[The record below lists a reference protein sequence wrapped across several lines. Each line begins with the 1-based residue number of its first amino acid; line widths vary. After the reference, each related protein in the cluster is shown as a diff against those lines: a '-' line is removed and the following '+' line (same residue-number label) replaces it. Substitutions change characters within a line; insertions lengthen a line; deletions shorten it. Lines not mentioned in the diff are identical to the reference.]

1 MVPIVRYDVT
11 AARQAR
17 TATSLGNRSAAL
29 SEEQFLSV
37 VLEVGLIN
45 CATIDANENLSMTMT
60 PLQQV
65 ALEAALDAAMEA
77 GMHQSINE
85 HFATPDDA
93 ANDIFTVI

>member
-17 TATSLGNRSAAL
+17 TVTALNNRSAAL
-29 SEEQFLSV
+29 SEAQFLSV
-37 VLEVGLIN
+37 VLEVGLID
-45 CATIDANENLSMTMT
+45 CATIDASDSLSMTMT

-77 GMHQSINE
+77 GMHQSIHE
-85 HFATPDDA
+85 HYATPDDA
-93 ANDIFTVI
+93 ANDIFTLV